1 MAIGSGLSAQVG
13 LKAETVVGTEVV
25 VDTFFEILDE
35 GLAWQPTWLRGQG
48 LRAGFLGSRVSRV
61 TQSRFT
67 VTGDINME
75 HPDRG
80 HMGLLWKH
88 CLGSAITIPIQIGA
102 TTAWQSVIIPSTTVG
117 KTGLGL
123 TIQVGRT
130 QPDGTTRA
138 HTYYGCK
145 VVAWE
150 FTCSDNDIAKLKVT
164 FDGWQE
170 NTATALATASYTA
183 SQGIFSFEDAAAA
196 TFTLGGTPTT
206 GGSPSQITIAS
217 GVPVV
222 TLVKGVTITGTTPL
236 AVERYGLGNAGVKK
250 EQINNGLCTYVIK
263 LDAEY
268 TSRTEL
274 YDLMKANTTTA
285 FQLDF
290 AQGDAGSSNPFR
302 LSFIAPACKVTD
314 GAPNVSGPD
323 LVQQSVT
330 LEAFED
336 GTNAQVQVR
345 LVSTDTTL

>member
-13 LKAETVVGTEVV
+13 LKAETTVGTEVV

-35 GLAWQPTWLRGQG
+35 GMQWQPTWLRGQG
-48 LRAGFLGSRVSRV
+48 LRAGFLGTRVTRV

-67 VTGDINME
+67 VTGDLNME

-80 HMGLLWKH
+80 HMALVWKH

-130 QPDGTTRA
+130 QPDGTARA

-164 FDGWQE
+164 FDGWSE
-170 NTATALATASYTA
+170 NTATALATAAYTA
-183 SQGIFSFEDAAAA
+183 NQGIFSFEDVVASA
-196 TFTLGGTPTT
+196 FTLGGTPST
-206 GGSPSQITIAS
+206 GGSPSQVTIAT

-222 TLVKGVTITGTTPL
+222 TVVKGVTITGTTPL
-236 AVERYGLGNAGVKK
+236 ATDRYGLGNAGIKK
-250 EQINNGLCTYVIK
+250 EQINNGLTTYVIK

-274 YDLMKANTTTA
+274 YDLLKANTTTA

-314 GAPNVSGPD
+314 GAPSVNGPD
-323 LVQQSVT
+323 LVGQSVT

-336 GTNAQVQVR
+336 GTNAQFQVR
-345 LVSTDTTL
+345 IVSTDVTL

>member
-1 MAIGSGLSAQVG
+1 VAIGSGLSAQLG
-13 LKAETVVGTEVV
+13 LKAETTVGTEIV
-25 VDTFFEILDE
+25 VDTFYEILDE
-35 GLAWQPTWLRGQG
+35 GLQWQPTWLRGQG
-48 LRAGFLGSRVSRV
+48 LRAGFLGTRVTRV
-61 TQSRFT
+61 TQSRVT

-80 HMGLLWKH
+80 HMALLWKH
-88 CLGSAITIPIQIGA
+88 CIGSAITIPVQIAA
-102 TTAWQSVIIPSTTVG
+102 TTAWQSVIIPSTSTG

-130 QPDGTTRA
+130 EPGGTVRA
-138 HTYYGCK
+138 HTYRGCK
-145 VVAWE
+145 VVQWE
-150 FTCSDNDIAKLKVT
+150 FTCTDGDIAKLKVT

-170 NTATALATASYTA
+170 ATATALATASYTA
-183 SQGIFSFEDAAAA
+183 SQGIFSFEDVASGS
-196 TFTLGGTPTT
+196 FTLGGTPST
-206 GGSPSQITIAS
+206 GGAVPQITIAS

-236 AVERYGLGNAGVKK
+236 AVDRYGLGNAGVKG
-250 EQINNGLCTYVIK
+250 EQINNGPCTYVIK

-274 YDLMKANTTTA
+274 YDLLKANTTTA

-336 GTNAQVQVR
+336 GTNAQFQVR